1 VRLQHPFIRLP
12 FTFDHQRLSEEASQ
26 FSQNQWMPH
35 PTGLK
40 GNSAIALISSG
51 GGNNNSFEG
60 EKKVTAQLDQSPY
73 IQQVLGSFG
82 EVLSRSRLMKLDAR
96 SEVTLHVDFNYHW
109 FSRVRIHIPVITNPK
124 IIFHCA
130 EQQLHMQAGE
140 CWIFDSWRRH
150 NVVNPSNQDRVHLVI
165 DTCGSSRFWNMVEAV
180 ADLPVSEI
188 EAQAQYLP
196 FRPNKKPVLRTEKFA
211 SSPVMPPGE
220 CQALIEDLIKDFKAN
235 ENNDQT
241 LVSLYV
247 KLLNNFARDWRELWL
262 LHGHRPEAILHYRNL
277 IEHTRKQLHPNIRA
291 LTTASNDIGVNPIF
305 VQRVLNAALVPE
317 ASLL

>member
-12 FTFDHQRLSEEASQ
+12 FNFDHQRLSVEASQ

-40 GNSAIALISSG
+40 GNSAIALVSSG

-60 EKKVTAQLDQSPY
+60 KKKATAQLNQSPY
-73 IQQVLGSFG
+73 MQQVLGSFG
-82 EVLSRSRLMKLDAR
+82 EVLSRSRLMKLEAR
-96 SEVTLHVDFNYHW
+96 SEVSLHVDFNYHW
-109 FSRVRIHIPVITNPK
+109 FSRVRIHIPVITNPR
-124 IIFHCA
+124 IMFHCA

-165 DTCGSSRFWNMVEAV
+165 DICGSSRFWNMVEEV
-180 ADLPVSEI
+180 EDLPISEI
-188 EAQAQYLP
+188 EIQAQHLS
-196 FRPNKKPVLRTEKFA
+196 FSPNQKPVLRTEQFA

-220 CQALIEDLIKDFKAN
+220 CQALIEDLIKDFMAN
-235 ENNDQT
+235 QNNDQT
-241 LVSLYV
+241 LVSRYV
-247 KLLNNFARDWRELWL
+247 KLLNNFSSDWRELWL
-262 LHGHRPEAILHYRNL
+262 LHGHRPEAIFHYRNL
-277 IEHTRKQLHPNIRA
+277 IEHTRTQLHPNIRA

-305 VQRVLNAALVPE
+305 VQRVLNSALVPE